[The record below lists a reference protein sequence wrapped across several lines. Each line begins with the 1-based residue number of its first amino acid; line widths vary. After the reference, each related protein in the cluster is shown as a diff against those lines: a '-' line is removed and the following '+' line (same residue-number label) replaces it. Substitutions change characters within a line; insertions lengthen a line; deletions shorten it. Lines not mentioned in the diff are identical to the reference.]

1 LGHAS
6 LDVFEDEP
14 RVPEALFAMDNVV
27 VQPHQASAT
36 VETRAAMARLVLE
49 NLQAFFA
56 GRRLLTP
63 VN

>member
-1 LGHAS
+1 
-6 LDVFEDEP
+6 
-14 RVPEALFAMDNVV
+14 MDNVV

-63 VN
+63 VT